1 MRFHGA
7 TLWLADCNAGAVG
20 AGNRQHAERRTTRME
35 NEWVWE
41 REAALEGKYANCFHV
56 GYNSL
61 EVLIEFGQCH
71 AGEASLLHTRII
83 LQPSFCVE
91 LISMLRKCVEQYEQ
105 QHGEIEQRKETGMNG
120 PRQ

>member
-1 MRFHGA
+1 
-7 TLWLADCNAGAVG
+7 
-20 AGNRQHAERRTTRME
+20 ME

-41 REAALEGKYANCFHV
+41 QDSSLVGKYANCFHV

-71 AGEASLLHTRII
+71 AGDANLLHTRII

-91 LISMLRKCVEQYEQ
+91 LISTLRKCVEQYEQ
-105 QHGEIEQRKETGMNG
+105 EYGQIEQRNDTRING
-120 PRQ
+120 SRQ